1 MFVNIIMSNFN
12 LDRKQKIVLLISIL
26 QAIYVIYMF
35 QYFKT
40 TFSFETSRK
49 LVLSGIFFH
58 PVEDSETPI
67 SHICPFGHTMAYPIA
82 IYLIGRNFILHNNQK
97 LKNKINILV
106 NSLILLGSLMNINAV
121 VYLLPFFITEI
132 VLYYYT

>member
-1 MFVNIIMSNFN
+1 MFVDIIMSNFN
-12 LDRKQKIVLLISIL
+12 LDSKKKIVLAISIV
-26 QAIYVIYMF
+26 QAIYVVYMF

-40 TFSFETSRK
+40 TYSFETSRK

-58 PVEDSETPI
+58 PVEDSHTPI

-82 IYLIGRNFILHNNQK
+82 IYLIGRNFVLQDNQK
-97 LKNKINILV
+97 LKNKINLFI

-121 VYLLPFFITEI
+121 VYLLPFFIAEML
-132 VLYYYT
+132 LYYYT